1 MTLVIAHRGA
11 SRAERENTLA
21 AFRAA
26 RRLGAGMVELDVRL
40 LADGA
45 LAVHH
50 DVHLPDG
57 RRLPDLVRGDLPE
70 HVPLLDEA
78 LAACEGMDVNV
89 EIKNSATDPSYDPS
103 AVVADRV
110 AEVVNAAG
118 VGGRVLVSSFDLATA
133 DRAKATG
140 LASAWLVVAV
150 PDDGIETLLAHGLV
164 ALHPWHE
171 FVTEDLVRRCHEHG
185 LRVNAWTVDDPDRM
199 RELAGWGVDGICTNV
214 PDIAVA
220 ALTR

>member
-1 MTLVIAHRGA
+1 MTVVIAHRGA

-26 RRLGAGMVELDVRL
+26 RRLGADMVELDVRL

-50 DVHLPDG
+50 DAHLPDG
-57 RRLPDLVRGDLPE
+57 RSLPDLVRADLPE
-70 HVPLLDEA
+70 YVPLLDEA
-78 LAACEGMDVNV
+78 LTACEGMDVNV
-89 EIKNSATDPSYDPS
+89 EIKNSAGQPGHDPA

-110 AEVVNAAG
+110 ADVVTAAG
-118 VGGRVLVSSFDLATA
+118 ASARVLVSSFDLATA
-133 DRAKATG
+133 DRAKAVG

-150 PDDGIETLLAHGLV
+150 PDDAIETLLARGLV

-171 FVTEDLVRRCHEHG
+171 VVTEDLVRRCHEHG
-185 LRVNAWTVDDPDRM
+185 LSVNAWTVDEPDRM
-199 RELAGWGVDGICTNV
+199 RELAAWGVDGICTNV

-220 ALTR
+220 ALAR